1 MYLKSTLSHQILPF
15 CSKEHQRQSTLFS
28 EKSSSVPEECYV
40 SVSVYL
46 VLSHLTLLSIIR
58 KEKNA

>member
-1 MYLKSTLSHQILPF
+1 MYLKLTLFHQILPF

-28 EKSSSVPEECYV
+28 EKSSSVPEERYVNV
-40 SVSVYL
+40 SVHL
-46 VLSHLTLLSIIR
+46 VLSHLTLLPIIQ